1 MEGQGL
7 PGAGRAA
14 SLRDV
19 RPSKPGAALALAVL
33 AAASP
38 PAVAQAPVRLQ
49 LLDTAV
55 FKARRVTESSGVA
68 VSSRR
73 AGVLWTHND
82 SGDEPRLYATDSAG
96 GDLGSVRVAGAQN
109 VDWEDLGAG
118 PCPPAAHRCLYAAD
132 IGDNERSRDHVVI
145 YRLAEPEPPLTAADT
160 VREVPCEAAT
170 ALRYPDRPHDA
181 EAVAVDPA
189 GRVFIFTKEVLG
201 PPRMFQV
208 PPRTEPQ
215 RPGQYDTLRFV
226 GLLDVAP
233 NLAKLRVATG
243 AAVSPDG
250 TVLVVRTYS
259 SIHFFRLRGD
269 SLPAPLTPP
278 EGLLIPFVEPQGEG
292 IAFLAPNVLV
302 LTSEQDDSDHGT
314 IARLRV
320 AGLPGPGPQA
330 TGRP

>member
-1 MEGQGL
+1 M
-7 PGAGRAA
+7 PGT
-14 SLRDV
+14 
-19 RPSKPGAALALAVL
+19 ALALAAL
-33 AAASP
+33 AAAP
-38 PAVAQAPVRLQ
+38 PPTVAQAPIRLQ

-55 FKARRVTESSGVA
+55 FKARRVIESSGVA

-73 AGVLWTHND
+73 ARVLWTHND

-96 GDLGSVRVAGAQN
+96 DDLGSVRLAGAEN

-118 PCPPAAHRCLYAAD
+118 PCPPATHRCLYAAD

-145 YRLAEPEPPLTAADT
+145 YRLAEPEPPLAASDT
-160 VREVPCEAAT
+160 LREVPCEAAT
-170 ALRYPDRPHDA
+170 ALRYPDHPHDA
-181 EAVAVDPA
+181 EAIAIDPA
-189 GRVFIFTKEVLG
+189 GRVFIFTKEIFG

-215 RPGQYDTLRFV
+215 RPGEYDTLHYV

-250 TVLVVRTYS
+250 AVLVVRTYS

-269 SLPAPLTPP
+269 SLPAPLTLP

-292 IAFLAPNVLV
+292 IAFLAADVLV

-320 AGLPGPGPQA
+320 TGLPGPGPRA

>member
-1 MEGQGL
+1 VRNVRTSLRCAALMAAL
-7 PGAGRAA
+7 GAG
-14 SLRDV
+14 S
-19 RPSKPGAALALAVL
+19 S
-33 AAASP
+33 
-38 PAVAQAPVRLQ
+38 PAVGQTAIRLQ
-49 LLDTAV
+49 LVDTAV
-55 FKARRVTESSGVA
+55 FKAPRVVESSGVA
-68 VSSRR
+68 TSSRR

-96 GDLGSVRVAGAQN
+96 DDLGSVRVAGAQN

-118 PCPPAAHRCLYAAD
+118 PCPPATHPCLYAAD

-145 YRLAEPEPPLTAADT
+145 YRLAEPEPPLAASDT
-160 VREVPCEAAT
+160 LRTVPYEAAT
-170 ALRYPDRPHDA
+170 ALRYPDHPHDA
-181 EAVAVDPA
+181 EAIAIDPA
-189 GRVFIFTKEVLG
+189 GRTFIFTKEVFG
-201 PPRMFQV
+201 PPRVFQV
-208 PPRTEPQ
+208 PPRTAPQ
-215 RPGQYDTLRFV
+215 HAGQYDTLRFV
-226 GLLDVAP
+226 GLLDIAP

-269 SLPAPLTPP
+269 SLPVPLTPP

-292 IAFLAPNVLV
+292 VAFLAPDVLV
-302 LTSEQDDSDHGT
+302 LTSERGDSDHGT

-320 AGLPGPGPQA
+320 TGLPGPLPQA